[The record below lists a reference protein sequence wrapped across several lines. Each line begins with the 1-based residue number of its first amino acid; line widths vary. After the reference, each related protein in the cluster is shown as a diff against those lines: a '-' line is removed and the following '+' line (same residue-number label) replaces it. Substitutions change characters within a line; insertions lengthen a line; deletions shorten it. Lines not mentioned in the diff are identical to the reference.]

1 MRGSVDAFQRLEPVD
16 VALEAGNDL
25 VFFFAV
31 LDQVLLVPL
40 DRVFGLVDGVDEII
54 MHRDRRVELFKAQAR
69 VTELYLRNQRL
80 RMDQMRSE
88 AGQYL
93 PYSDAPGAAPIPD
106 DLVADMR
113 DTQATIERHEQNLDR
128 YRQQEQQ
135 IIDEFDR
142 NIERF
147 RALTAPD

>member
-1 MRGSVDAFQRLEPVD
+1 MRRNLIAISGGCSSSGFGA
-16 VALEAGNDL
+16 
-25 VFFFAV
+25 
-31 LDQVLLVPL
+31 QVRRRS
-40 DRVFGLVDGVDEII
+40 DR
-54 MHRDRRVELFKAQAR
+54 QAR
-69 VTELYLRNQRL
+69 ACW
-80 RMDQMRSE
+80 MRRSW
-88 AGQYL
+88 
-93 PYSDAPGAAPIPD
+93 SPGAAPIPD

-135 IIDEFDR
+135 IVDEFDR